1 MRDIIFILTIIA
13 LSFFLYK
20 ECSKEAIVIE
30 GESYEVIKVV
40 RDTDYVPYNIYLPQ
54 DTLLKDT
61 TIYVD
66 VPYLDS
72 IKMDSIVRE
81 YYAKVVYIDTV
92 KVYKFGQIYITD
104 TISHNSIANRSIMA
118 DLIFPVY
125 RDTIFMGQ
133 PDTKGLYL
141 GSRMDL
147 TERGIFMGPTMMYI
161 KNNKIYSGGF
171 SLGGGKPFYSVGLN
185 IKL

>member
-1 MRDIIFILTIIA
+1 MRDIVFILTIIA
-13 LSFFLYK
+13 LSFLLYK
-20 ECSKEAIVIE
+20 ECNKEPIVIE
-30 GESYEVIKVV
+30 GEPYEVLKVV
-40 RDTDYVPYNIYLPQ
+40 RDTDYVPFKVLLPQ
-54 DTLLKDT
+54 DTLIKDT

-92 KVYKFGQIYITD
+92 AVDKFGHLYLTD
-104 TISHNSIANRSIMA
+104 TISHNTITNRSLMA
-118 DLIFPVY
+118 DLTFPIY
-125 RDTIFMGQ
+125 RDTIFLGQ
-133 PDTKGLYL
+133 PSPKGLYL

-147 TERGIFMGPTMMYI
+147 TERGIFLGPSVMYI
-161 KNNKIYSGGF
+161 QKNKIYSGGF

>member
-1 MRDIIFILTIIA
+1 MRDIIFILTIIG
-13 LSFFLYK
+13 LSFLLYK
-20 ECSKEAIVIE
+20 ECNKEQVVIE
-30 GESYEVIKVV
+30 GEPYEVIKVV
-40 RDTDYVPYNIYLPQ
+40 RDTDYVPYNVYLPK
-54 DTLLKDT
+54 DTLIKDT

-72 IKMDSIVRE
+72 VKMDSIVRE

-92 KVYKFGQIYITD
+92 KVDKFGSLYLTD
-104 TISHNSIANRSIMA
+104 TISHNSITNRSLIA

-125 RDTIFMGQ
+125 RDTIFLGQ
-133 PDTKGLYL
+133 PAHKGLYL

-147 TERGIFMGPTMMYI
+147 TERGIFLGPTMMYI

>member
-1 MRDIIFILTIIA
+1 MRDVIFVLTILA
-13 LSFFLYK
+13 LSFLLYK
-20 ECSKEAIVIE
+20 QCSKEPIVIK
-30 GESYEVIKVV
+30 GEAYEIIKVV
-40 RDTDYVPYNIYLPQ
+40 RDTEYIPYKVVLPK
-54 DTLLKDT
+54 DTIVKDT

-72 IKMDSIVRE
+72 LMMDSVLRE
-81 YYAKVVYIDTV
+81 YYAKSVYIDTL
-92 KVYKFGQIYITD
+92 KMAKFGQIYITD
-104 TISHNSIANRSIMA
+104 TISKNAIANRSLIA

-125 RDTIFMGQ
+125 RDTIYLGQ
-133 PDTKGLYL
+133 MPKNGVYL

-147 TERGIFMGPTMMYI
+147 TERGIFLGPSLMYLRD
-161 KNNKIYSGGF
+161 NKIYSGGF

>member
-1 MRDIIFILTIIA
+1 M
-13 LSFFLYK
+13 LYK
-20 ECSKEAIVIE
+20 ECNKEQIVIE
-30 GESYEVIKVV
+30 GEPYEVLKIV
-40 RDTDYVPYNIYLPQ
+40 RDTDYVPYKVYLPQ
-54 DTLLKDT
+54 DTLIKDT
-61 TIYVD
+61 TVYVD
-66 VPYLDS
+66 VPYIDS

-104 TISHNSIANRSIMA
+104 TISHNSITNRSIMA
-118 DLIFPVY
+118 DLIFPIY

-133 PDTKGLYL
+133 LATKGLYL

-147 TERGIFMGPTMMYI
+147 TERGIFLGPTMMYI

>member
-1 MRDIIFILTIIA
+1 MRDIIFILTIIV
-13 LSFFLYK
+13 LSFLLYK
-20 ECSKEAIVIE
+20 ECNKEQIVIE
-30 GESYEVIKVV
+30 GEPYEVLKTV
-40 RDTDYVPYNIYLPQ
+40 RDTDYVPYKVYLPQ
-54 DTLLKDT
+54 DTLIKDT
-61 TIYVD
+61 TVYVD

-104 TISHNSIANRSIMA
+104 TISHNSITNRSIMA
-118 DLIFPVY
+118 DLIFPIY

-133 PDTKGLYL
+133 PATKGLYL

-147 TERGIFMGPTMMYI
+147 TERGIFLGPTMMYI
-161 KNNKIYSGGF
+161 KNNKIFSGGF

>member
-1 MRDIIFILTIIA
+1 MRDVIFILTILT
-13 LSFFLYK
+13 LSFFLYRECNK
-20 ECSKEAIVIE
+20 EPIVIE
-30 GESYEVIKVV
+30 GDEYEVLKIV
-40 RDTDYVPYNIYLPQ
+40 RDTDYVPYKVYLPQ
-54 DTLLKDT
+54 DTVIKDT

-72 IKMDSIVRE
+72 VKMDSIVRE
-81 YYAKVVYIDTV
+81 YYAKNVYIDTV
-92 KVYKFGQIYITD
+92 KVDQFGYLYLTD
-104 TISHNSIANRSIMA
+104 TISHNAITNRSLSA
-118 DLIFPVY
+118 DLIFPIY
-125 RDTIFMGQ
+125 RDTIFLGQ
-133 PDTKGLYL
+133 PSPKGLYL

-147 TERGIFMGPTMMYI
+147 TERGIFLGPSVMYI

>member
-1 MRDIIFILTIIA
+1 MRDIVFILTIIG
-13 LSFFLYK
+13 LSFLLYK
-20 ECSKEAIVIE
+20 ECNKEAVIIE
-30 GESYEVIKVV
+30 GEPYEVLKVV
-40 RDTDYVPYNIYLPQ
+40 RDTEYIPYKVYLPK
-54 DTLLKDT
+54 DTLIKDT

-92 KVYKFGQIYITD
+92 KVNKFGHIYLKD
-104 TISHNSIANRSIMA
+104 TISHNSIINRSLTA

-125 RDTIFMGQ
+125 RDTIFLGQ
-133 PDTKGLYL
+133 PSPKGVYF

-147 TERGIFMGPTMMYI
+147 TERGIFLGPTLMYI
-161 KNNKIYSGGF
+161 KNNKIFSGGF
-171 SLGGGKPFYSVGLN
+171 SLGGGKPFYSVGIN
-185 IKL
+185 VKL